1 MIKAL
6 TNKFE
11 NMYQIRVYIDD
22 FYCNIYVDIF
32 LPAIPRKGE
41 KVILTQLQKEAL
53 EQQVKNNEECWDS
66 FKRWIWDIA
75 SPRELLDIDV
85 KKEDI
90 EYLSF
95 INAEIVSGVE
105 YLSNSEIIK
114 ISLGRSSD
122 GFGE

>member
-11 NMYQIRVYIDD
+11 NMYQIRVYIDN
-22 FYCNIYVDIF
+22 FYDNIYVDIF

-66 FKRWIWDIA
+66 FKRWIWDLA

-122 GFGE
+122 GFEE